1 LDDYLDRR
9 VIGHLISLLALVLIG
24 TLGYMWVE
32 NWRLLDAAYMTVL
45 TLATVGYQEVH
56 PLSDAG
62 RVYTIVFIMTGVGL
76 ALYIL
81 NDMVHIIIESNPG
94 AGRRMKHRIAKLS
107 DHQVVCGFGRT
118 GQEVVSHFLTEGVPL
133 VVIESDE
140 NGIKRAQDQGLMVV
154 EGDATDDEILV
165 AAGVERAKGIVCT
178 LPDDAANTF
187 IALTAKGL
195 NEGITIVA
203 RAANPG
209 SEGKLR
215 RAGASMV
222 ISPYVICGRR
232 MATAVTH
239 PLITEFLEVIM
250 HTPGYDLRMEHIHLT
265 PRSAFVG
272 QTLKDANIKQTA
284 GVMILAINR
293 GGKLISNPDPDL
305 AFQAGDDLIGLGTQE
320 QLKKLADLAS
330 AQEH

>member
-1 LDDYLDRR
+1 MLSLLGLV
-9 VIGHLISLLALVLIG
+9 VIGTIG
-24 TLGYMWVE
+24 FMWLE
-32 NWRLLDAAYMTVL
+32 NWRLLDAVYMTVL

-56 PLSDAG
+56 PLSDSG
-62 RVYTIVFIMTGVGL
+62 RVFTIIFIMTGVSL

-81 NDMVHIIIESNPG
+81 NEMVQIIIESNPG
-94 AGRRMKHRIAKLS
+94 AGRRMKHKIANMS

-118 GQEVVSHFLTEGVPL
+118 GQEVVSHFVTTGLPL

-140 NGIKRAQDQGLMVV
+140 HGIKRAQDQGHLVV
-154 EGDATDDEILV
+154 EGDATEDEVLI
-165 AAGVERAKGIVCT
+165 AAGVQRAKGIVCT

-195 NEGITIVA
+195 NEQITIVA

-239 PLITEFLEVIM
+239 PLVTEFLEVIM
-250 HTPGYDLRMEHIHLT
+250 HTPQYDLRMEQVEVDKGSI
-265 PRSAFVG
+265 FVG

-293 GGKLISNPDPDL
+293 GGKLISNPTPDL
-305 AFQAGDDLIGLGTQE
+305 KFEAGDDLIGLGTEE
-320 QLKKLADLAS
+320 QLKILAELAS
-330 AQEH
+330 AQKN